1 MICKISFVC
10 TFKLKPEALLR
21 TARMNFVP
29 RFSRSGGFR
38 RTLVALGGIGCE
50 RETTH
55 PVPKWSDAKLC
66 KHLRDAFREVPHES
80 KAIKLTRVDSM

>member
-1 MICKISFVC
+1 MRK
-10 TFKLKPEALLR
+10 FKLEPEALV
-21 TARMNFVP
+21 RMAGINFVP
-29 RFSRSGGFR
+29 RFSRSGGFK

-66 KHLRDAFREVPHES
+66 KHLWDASRGVQYES
-80 KAIKLTRVDSM
+80 IV